1 MGEIVK
7 RFLNQIF
14 KKASKGV
21 STEINKNKYL
31 QNLAR
36 SPTIGDFE

>member
-1 MGEIVK
+1 MK

-14 KKASKGV
+14 KKAPKGG
-21 STEINKNKYL
+21 STEINKNL

-36 SPTIGDFE
+36 YQL